1 MYYLDL
7 SKILY
12 FFFCIVSKEYLV
24 CFELIVFI
32 VIDERVN
39 KSVNFW
45 EGFYEVWVFKKMLLV
60 GEIDIIKF

>member
-7 SKILY
+7 SKNL
-12 FFFCIVSKEYLV
+12 FFFFYIVSKEYLV